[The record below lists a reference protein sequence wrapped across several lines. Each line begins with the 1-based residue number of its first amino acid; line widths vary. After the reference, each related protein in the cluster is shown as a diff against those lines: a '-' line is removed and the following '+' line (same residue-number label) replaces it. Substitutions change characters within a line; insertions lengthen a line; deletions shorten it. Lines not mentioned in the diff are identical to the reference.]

1 MPAENENDLSQKR
14 ILIVEDDAHN
24 LAIMSAVLRRAG
36 AKVFFERYGEEIQR
50 RINAL
55 KPLDIILL
63 DLKLPNTDGFSVYQ
77 DLRELPAMND
87 VPVVVV
93 SASDDTAV
101 VNKIR
106 DLGMNGFIAKPI
118 NSRTFSGYV
127 AAAIAG
133 EAVWIRR

>member
-1 MPAENENDLSQKR
+1 MAVNERESLAQKR

-50 RINAL
+50 RIDSL
-55 KPLDIILL
+55 KPLDVILL
-63 DLKLPNTDGFSVYQ
+63 DLKLPTTDGFAVYQ
-77 DLRELPAMND
+77 DLREIPEMNN

-106 DLGMNGFIAKPI
+106 TLGMDGFIAKPI

-127 AAAIAG
+127 ADAIAG
-133 EAVWIRR
+133 EEVWIRR

>member
-1 MPAENENDLSQKR
+1 MDERDSLAQKR

-50 RINAL
+50 RIDAL
-55 KPLDIILL
+55 QPLDVILL
-63 DLKLPNTDGFSVYQ
+63 DLKLPTTDGFAVYK
-77 DLRELPAMND
+77 DLREIPEMNE

-106 DLGMNGFIAKPI
+106 DLGMDGFIAKPI

-127 AAAIAG
+127 ADAIAG
-133 EAVWIRR
+133 GEVWIRR